1 MLLTTG
7 KKKEIMANRKTEYNV
22 KTLLASLQSPVLHRL
37 NLQEAAYLFGVERPK
52 TKTDTKLVSLIN
64 GLMETAEI
72 NQARLKNKTDELTH
86 DVIPSVT
93 PLTYPFYHIL
103 SLTADSTFIVDLQGL
118 QEHWST
124 RKSPIGTN
132 PYKGISQKQLDN
144 ELPIIYRRLCALTLV
159 LYVLK
164 NDNGRTQKVE
174 DIYAKLDSV
183 KTAAD
188 YKSVMKQIEDL
199 NAPSVSKIVPYT
211 ADDFEAE
218 LPTKPQ
224 PSRSQNFNVPNET
237 SIRSE
242 VKESRILL
250 QSALGLLFGGGLFLA
265 AFSGQGQKNNVL
277 EQEAVTEITTW
288 IAQDAPVSVPTIG
301 AFDAVAK
308 LSDDP
313 QYRVSNLQVPN
324 KDYLLKVAE
333 LQDYITGTDRTSS
346 DSLDPNIYKLAFFAI
361 IMFIVLRIA
370 LRPLPQSRR

>member
-1 MLLTTG
+1 
-7 KKKEIMANRKTEYNV
+7 MANRKTEYNV
-22 KTLLASLQSPVLHRL
+22 KTLLTSLQSPVLHRL

-224 PSRSQNFNVPNET
+224 SSRSQNSNVAMNDNPQQSRSQNFNVPNET

-265 AFSGQGQKNNVL
+265 AFSGQEQKN
-277 EQEAVTEITTW
+277 
-288 IAQDAPVSVPTIG
+288 
-301 AFDAVAK
+301 K
-308 LSDDP
+308 
-313 QYRVSNLQVPN
+313 R
-324 KDYLLKVAE
+324 
-333 LQDYITGTDRTSS
+333 
-346 DSLDPNIYKLAFFAI
+346 
-361 IMFIVLRIA
+361 
-370 LRPLPQSRR
+370 QSRR